1 MTSFYGCE
9 AFEDVK
15 NGPAG
20 EWWERM
26 RKAVKNHEGR
36 KILEL
41 RTAWIT
47 KFKRQ
52 NSLYRLSVAL
62 ESILYIVLN
71 DFIVHFQI

>member
-9 AFEDVK
+9 AFEEVK

-41 RTAWIT
+41 RA
-47 KFKRQ
+47 
-52 NSLYRLSVAL
+52 A
-62 ESILYIVLN
+62 
-71 DFIVHFQI
+71 